1 MNTREREVENTF
13 FEIDELSDVIDDHD
27 ESLSSRDYKV
37 DRDPDN
43 ERPEPQE
50 YDMHQYD
57 DRKEVEKRG
66 GNFVEEFRILNI
78 FFRDIL
84 TEPLLTSREEK
95 ELAAQIKKCKEIAK
109 EIEKAINRFS
119 NSGARV
125 KSRKYSAGTPE
136 QAVGRRIKELG
147 LFMKI
152 YSVKEKELK
161 DRFIKANLRLVIS
174 IAKRYLGRGLPL
186 TDLIQEGNIG
196 LIRAV
201 EKFDHTKGF
210 KFSTY
215 AAWWIQQAITRA
227 IMEQTKT
234 IKIPVYVQEHANRVY
249 RLSSIME
256 EEMQRKP
263 SSKEVAERAGISVEI
278 TSQILG
284 GTDNVLS
291 LDSAITPGDAKTFV
305 DFIPDEGM
313 LPQDVLIAN
322 TKIGKVI
329 RDSFSLLT
337 TREQEVVKMRFGVDL
352 NNRYTLDE
360 IGRKFGLTRE
370 RIRQIEK
377 GALEKIAM
385 SDFGEVLRGLL

>member
-13 FEIDELSDVIDDHD
+13 QEIDELSEVIDDHD
-27 ESLSSRDYKV
+27 ESLSSQDYKV
-37 DRDPDN
+37 DRDTDN
-43 ERPEPQE
+43 ERPESEE
-50 YDMHQYD
+50 YDIDQYND
-57 DRKEVEKRG
+57 WKENEKRG
-66 GNFVEEFRILNI
+66 GNFVEEFRILNV

-95 ELAAQIKKCKEIAK
+95 ELAAQIKKCKEKAK

-119 NSGARV
+119 NSGA
-125 KSRKYSAGTPE
+125 KTKNSKYTAGISE
-136 QAVGRRIKELG
+136 QLVCRRIKELG
-147 LFMKI
+147 LSMKI

-186 TDLIQEGNIG
+186 TDLVQEGNIG

-227 IMEQTKT
+227 IMEQTRT
-234 IKIPVYVQEHANRVY
+234 IKVPVYVQEHANRIY
-249 RLSSIME
+249 RLSSMLE
-256 EEMQRKP
+256 EEMRRKP
-263 SSKEVAERAGISVEI
+263 SPKEVAERAGISVEI
-278 TSQILG
+278 ASQILE
-284 GTDNVLS
+284 GTENVLS
-291 LDSAITPGDAKTFV
+291 LDSALTHGDAKTFV
-305 DFIPDEGM
+305 DFIPDESM
-313 LPQDVLIAN
+313 LPQDVLISN

-337 TREQEVVKMRFGVDL
+337 PREQEVVKMRFGVDL

-360 IGRKFGLTRE
+360 IGKKFGLTRE
-370 RIRQIEK
+370 RIRQVEK